1 MESRQFKDTVNFKSS
16 MTKTIDELERGGS
29 KRAGISLLSAKMK
42 DIGRSFD
49 QDFVSGGSAA
59 FFSNKIFIWL
69 TGRFRI

>member
-49 QDFVSGGSAA
+49 QDFVSLCGGSAA
-59 FFSNKIFIWL
+59 FFQTKYLF
-69 TGRFRI
+69 G